1 MSKKTCLFLKIRLLL
16 FSEVNNKSNQIH
28 ITTIMLAHEFMGKNL
43 HYFNSAYSSS
53 KSEVTTTFIRINWIE
68 FQLVLADHLPIR
80 GFKNEDTSAGRA
92 LINSINQRHV
102 LTSFFSPFTFLFH
115 SLTDCV
121 SWAPPDFGSAW
132 NPVLEFYLYFRSWC
146 QQMGM

>member
-1 MSKKTCLFLKIRLLL
+1 MNFSLNKNVIYYVKENLFVSTDQIIAIFRGQ
-16 FSEVNNKSNQIH
+16 SNQIH

-92 LINSINQRHV
+92 LINSIN
-102 LTSFFSPFTFLFH
+102 
-115 SLTDCV
+115 
-121 SWAPPDFGSAW
+121 
-132 NPVLEFYLYFRSWC
+132 
-146 QQMGM
+146 